1 MWSNKGDRDHQNPG
15 IEHTRKVNLV
25 GTEPRKLPGTGL
37 ALETATGSPPS
48 PTGHTLS
55 S

>member
-15 IEHTRKVNLV
+15 IEHTMKVNLM
-25 GTEPRKLPGTGL
+25 GKLPGTGL
-37 ALETATGSPPS
+37 PLETATGSPPS